1 MEKLINDFIEYLHN
15 EKNTSG
21 NTEVSY
27 QRDLKKMAT
36 YFEKQGIAHADE
48 VTESDLKAYVSE
60 MQSADFA
67 SSTISRNIAS
77 IRALFHYLFKKG
89 VVSEDPDRKS
99 TRLNSSHVALSRMPS
114 SA

>member
-1 MEKLINDFIEYLHN
+1 MILLNIFTMKKILLE
-15 EKNTSG
+15 TQR
-21 NTEVSY
+21 VSIG
-27 QRDLKKMAT
+27 RVLKKMAA

-89 VVSEDPDRKS
+89 VVSEGPI
-99 TRLNSSHVALSRMPS
+99 
-114 SA
+114 

>member
-1 MEKLINDFIEYLHN
+1 MILLNIFTMKKYFWKHRGFLSEGSE
-15 EKNTSG
+15 
-21 NTEVSY
+21 
-27 QRDLKKMAT
+27 KMAA

-77 IRALFHYLFKKG
+77 IRALFHYLFKKAWFL
-89 VVSEDPDRKS
+89 R
-99 TRLNSSHVALSRMPS
+99 TRLRI
-114 SA
+114 